1 VREGSPK
8 VTIQTLPSY
17 RAALPDTPYAL
28 WASGELDDF
37 LHLPEGSRAEI
48 IGGEIVVSPT
58 PTVSHGNL
66 VHYIARAIDRAR
78 FADPS
83 YPWTSRQVMTLNLAG
98 FEQGYVPDLIVAE
111 DAVFETAGDADE
123 VELRPDEIELVV
135 EVTSKNLAAHDR
147 PPAGDRARR
156 KPTKWWGYARVGIP
170 YYLLVDRDPK
180 IAATTLFS
188 IPDQGSSAYL
198 HRESWEFGATVR
210 LPEPFNI
217 EIDTAGWRPWQVR

>member
-1 VREGSPK
+1 MVREGSPN

-58 PTVSHGNL
+58 PTVAHGNMIHR
-66 VHYIARAIDRAR
+66 VSSAIDRAR
-78 FADPS
+78 FADPAF
-83 YPWTSRQVMTLNLAG
+83 PWTARQVMTLNLAG

-111 DAVFETAGDADE
+111 DGVFETAGDADE

-135 EVTSKNLAAHDR
+135 EVTSRNQAVYDR
-147 PPAGDRARR
+147 PPVKDATPRR
-156 KPTKWWGYARVGIP
+156 RTKWWGYALVGIP
-170 YYLLVDRDPK
+170 YYLLIDRDPK
-180 IAATTLFS
+180 IASTTLYS
-188 IPDQGSSAYL
+188 IPDHGSRAYL
-198 HRESWEFGATVR
+198 HQESLEFGATVH
-210 LPEPFNI
+210 LPEPFDI
-217 EIDTAGWRPWQVR
+217 EISTAGWRPWRT

>member
-1 VREGSPK
+1 MREGSPN

-17 RAALPDTPYAL
+17 QAALPDTPYAL

-58 PTVSHGNL
+58 PTVSHGNMI
-66 VHYIARAIDRAR
+66 HRISSAIDRAR

-83 YPWTSRQVMTLNLAG
+83 YPWTSRQVMTLNLTG
-98 FEQGYVPDLIVAE
+98 VEQGYVPDLIVAE
-111 DAVFETAGDADE
+111 DGVFETAGEADE
-123 VELRPDEIELVV
+123 VELRPDELEMVV
-135 EVTSKNLAAHDR
+135 EVTSKNLAVFDR
-147 PPAGDRARR
+147 PPAGDRELR

-180 IAATTLFS
+180 VANTTLYS
-188 IPDQGSSAYL
+188 IPDLGSCAYL
-198 HRESWEFGATVR
+198 HRESWDFGTTIY

-217 EIDTAGWRPWQVR
+217 EISTSGWMPWRA

>member
-1 VREGSPK
+1 VREGSPN

-17 RAALPDTPYAL
+17 QAALPDTPYAL
-28 WASGELDDF
+28 WARGELDDF

-58 PTVSHGNL
+58 PVVAHGNI
-66 VHYIARAIDRAR
+66 VYRISSAIDRAR
-78 FADPS
+78 FTDKT
-83 YPWTSRQVMTLNLAG
+83 YPWTTRQVMTVNLVS

-111 DAVFETAGDADE
+111 ESVFEAAGEAEE
-123 VELRPDEIELVV
+123 VNLSPDEIEMVV
-135 EVTSKNLAAHDR
+135 EVTSKNLAIY
-147 PPAGDRARR
+147 DRAPSQDRNLR

-180 IAATTLFS
+180 VASTTLYS

-198 HRESWEFGATVR
+198 HRESWDFGATVH
-210 LPEPFNI
+210 LPEPFNVAI
-217 EIDTAGWRPWQVR
+217 NTNGWKPWRA